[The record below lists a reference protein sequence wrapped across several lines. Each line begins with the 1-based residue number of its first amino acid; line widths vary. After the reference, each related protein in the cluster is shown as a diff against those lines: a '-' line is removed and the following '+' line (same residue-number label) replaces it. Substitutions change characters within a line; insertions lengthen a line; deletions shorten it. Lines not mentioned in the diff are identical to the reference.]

1 MPAAS
6 ASEAQLLT
14 PWLRWAPRYSP
25 ARGTSRGTPRTGK
38 HLCGTCSCCG
48 SCPPP
53 GRTAPSRRAS
63 RLPALASGPVHA
75 PHVCPPVRPGRVVAV
90 PDDDLVPS
98 HFCRDLVEDP
108 VELPLPA
115 PGAGAGDDDNTRVS
129 H

>member
-14 PWLRWAPRYSP
+14 PWLRWAPHYSP
-25 ARGTSRGTPRTGK
+25 ARGTTFAAHVPVADHARRPAV
-38 HLCGTCSCCG
+38 L
-48 SCPPP
+48 PPVGGHRVFLLWP
-53 GRTAPSRRAS
+53 QA
-63 RLPALASGPVHA
+63 PVHA